1 MRIPGTCV
9 VAVSVGDIILRVEVV
24 VVVRGRGGV
33 PGARPLCGHQAAA
46 VQVTS
51 VKTYPNNYCIATLLC
66 KTPHCYITQLQI
78 RHNLCLRLLKLSPTD
93 TPRHTTI
100 RHQPFHQSVVSHSEI
115 PSLFVFFDSVYFIVS
130 KVCIWWQFWFGRH
143 YQLHYHYPG
152 IMPLLSLRF
161 HDWANRDHAKC
172 TDLLIAGR

>member
-78 RHNLCLRLLKLSPTD
+78 RHNLCLRLLNSHRRTRLA
-93 TPRHTTI
+93 TP
-100 RHQPFHQSVVSHSEI
+100 PFVISHFTKVLFLTRKFHPCLFFSTPFI
-115 PSLFVFFDSVYFIVS
+115 SLYQKFAYDGNFDLED
-130 KVCIWWQFWFGRH
+130 
-143 YQLHYHYPG
+143 LHYHYPG